1 MSEPEDGGAYGVA
14 KEALGKDTAGESHG
28 AARALQASPH
38 KGGSRSNPSE
48 RMLIASYIPMTQPS
62 EPPRSPFK
70 VHTPP
75 PPAARA
81 LCACRALLHG
91 GPLFWARP
99 VHLPRRAGELL
110 LIPIRGCVPWPFA
123 WGARVPRA
131 SRTWLAQCPGSG
143 RRCTVYAPLRER
155 CSPNLCRSG
164 AVPAVQ
170 PAAAPLPLSVA
181 SRQGGVR
188 WVESRGGVV
197 PSRRNPAAGRPRGS
211 TGGPALF
218 CRLLRR
224 LF

>member
-123 WGARVPRA
+123 SGA
-131 SRTWLAQCPGSG
+131 SIM
-143 RRCTVYAPLRER
+143 
-155 CSPNLCRSG
+155 CRSG